1 MHKTYIYTGSDNDGP
16 DNDRSCTKESDNS
29 GLSTGVAVVITF
41 AITFIVSVTATA
53 IITFIV
59 AYMCVKRT
67 LEKTIANNTTHNP
80 NDPIPQ
86 EKVLYEEVC
95 LPSHTVTKNDLELQ
109 PNPAYSTSHEVVM
122 DANPAYE
129 SCK

>member
-1 MHKTYIYTGSDNDGP
+1 MWCKVSLFAG
-16 DNDRSCTKESDNS
+16 DRAQDIERLEDS

-41 AITFIVSVTATA
+41 AVTFIVSVTATA

-59 AYMCVKRT
+59 AYVCVKRT
-67 LEKTIANNTTHNP
+67 LEKTIANNTTH

-109 PNPAYSTSHEVVM
+109 PNPAYGTSNEVVM
-122 DANPAYE
+122 DANPTHE